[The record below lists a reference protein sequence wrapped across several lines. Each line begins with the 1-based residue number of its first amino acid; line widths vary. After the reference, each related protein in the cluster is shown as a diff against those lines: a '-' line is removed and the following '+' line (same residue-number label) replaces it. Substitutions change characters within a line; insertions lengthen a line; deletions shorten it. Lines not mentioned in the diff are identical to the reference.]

1 MVFLSRQID
10 NIFIILGMEQDGH
23 SGFKEIHGTIYVG
36 ADADDEV
43 LESLWKET
51 LAASP
56 MTNTRTRDVDI
67 DVNLR
72 VT

>member
-1 MVFLSRQID
+1 
-10 NIFIILGMEQDGH
+10 MEQDRH

-36 ADADDEV
+36 ADADEEV

-56 MTNTRTRDVDI
+56 MTNTLTRDVDI
-67 DVNLR
+67 DVDLR